1 MYDMQ
6 NNYVKERWRI
16 MKKSLLSV
24 FAGFAGIFACSSAA
38 MAVCPVCTVAVGAGL
53 EGARL
58 LGVDD
63 VITGIWAG
71 GLTLSLFFWTV
82 GWLKKRGVSSVW
94 WLIVAP
100 LVLYYG
106 LLAAVYLM
114 PGVTFGAQTLWG
126 IDKFLLGVVV
136 GTVAFYLGA
145 RWYVKI
151 KRDNGGHARFPFQK
165 VVVPLSFLMVA
176 TVVFWLITK

>member
-1 MYDMQ
+1 MRL
-6 NNYVKERWRI
+6 VS
-16 MKKSLLSV
+16 SLL
-24 FAGFAGIFACSSAA
+24 FAGTSVLFGASAA

-71 GLTLSLFFWTV
+71 GLSLSLFFWTA
-82 GWLKKRGVSSVW
+82 GWLKKRGVTSAFW
-94 WLIVAP
+94 QL
-100 LVLYYG
+100 LVPFVVYYG

-114 PGVTFGAQTLWG
+114 PGVVFGANTLWG
-126 IDKFLLGVVV
+126 MDKFLLGIIV

-145 RWYVKI
+145 RWYIRI
-151 KRDNGGHARFPFQK
+151 KRNNGGRAQFAFQK
-165 VVVPLSFLMVA
+165 VVVPLSFLLVM

>member
-1 MYDMQ
+1 
-6 NNYVKERWRI
+6 
-16 MKKSLLSV
+16 MKKLFFPVLT
-24 FAGFAGIFACSSAA
+24 GFMAA
-38 MAVCPVCTVAVGAGL
+38 FITLPAAWAVCPVCTVAVGAGL

-71 GLTLSLFFWTV
+71 GLTLSLFFWTA
-82 GWLKKRGVSSVW
+82 GWLKKRGVTSVW
-94 WLIVAP
+94 WQIVVP
-100 LVLYYG
+100 FVVLYG

-126 IDKFLLGVVV
+126 IDKFLLGIIV
-136 GTVAFYLGA
+136 GTIAFYLGA
-145 RWYVKI
+145 RWYIKI
-151 KRDNGGHARFPFQK
+151 KRKNGGHAHFPFQK
-165 VVVPLSFLMVA
+165 VVVPLSFLVLA